1 VIEGFRLE
9 KRRIVLIFLG
19 ALGVITFLDRLCIA
33 VAGARMQEELRID
46 PDRWGWILGAFI
58 LAYGLFEIPTGALG
72 DRIGPRRV
80 LTRIVLWWSV
90 FTALTGAAWSFSA
103 LLATS
108 FLFGAGEAGAYPN
121 ASGVIARWFPARE
134 RARTQ
139 GFVWGASRFGGALS
153 PLLVV
158 PLQAALGWRASF
170 WIFGA
175 LGVLWAAAWWTWF
188 HDDCRQQPGIT
199 GRELGEIAG
208 TEPRA
213 SHRSVPWRALLRSR
227 QLWLIVAMYWCYA
240 WGSWF
245 YFSWF
250 PTYLVRGAKLSE
262 RQMGLFAA
270 LPFLL
275 GVAGNLTGGF
285 LSDRL
290 VRRWGLRTGR
300 RAVGVTSLAVSS
312 VLVLGMAMTRDR
324 AATVAFSALCFGIMD
339 LMLPVAWAVCLDVG
353 AGRAGV
359 VTGMMNTAGQF
370 GGFVCT
376 VLFGYMVRAT
386 GSYHAPLFAI
396 AGMLAASAALFSR
409 IDPTRPLVDEGAQI
423 QRQAREQ

>member
-1 VIEGFRLE
+1 
-9 KRRIVLIFLG
+9 
-19 ALGVITFLDRLCIA
+19 
-33 VAGARMQEELRID
+33 
-46 PDRWGWILGAFI
+46 
-58 LAYGLFEIPTGALG
+58 
-72 DRIGPRRV
+72 
-80 LTRIVLWWSV
+80 
-90 FTALTGAAWSFSA
+90 
-103 LLATS
+103 
-108 FLFGAGEAGAYPN
+108 
-121 ASGVIARWFPARE
+121 
-134 RARTQ
+134 
-139 GFVWGASRFGGALS
+139 
-153 PLLVV
+153 
-158 PLQAALGWRASF
+158 
-170 WIFGA
+170 
-175 LGVLWAAAWWTWF
+175 
-188 HDDCRQQPGIT
+188 
-199 GRELGEIAG
+199 
-208 TEPRA
+208 
-213 SHRSVPWRALLRSR
+213 
-227 QLWLIVAMYWCYA
+227 LWLIVAMYWCYA

-300 RAVGVTSLAVSS
+300 RAVGVMSLAVSS

-324 AATVAFSALCFGIMD
+324 TATVAFSALCFGIMD

-423 QRQAREQ
+423 QRQARQQ